1 MNKNIF
7 IPDSDEDL
15 LKECQIQTFKSGGKG
30 GQHVNKTESAIRII
44 HIPTGLEDNGVPEF
58 SMESGQYFNIYQNFD
73 DISGIGP
80 KRKKALMAH
89 FGSNKNI
96 KYASCDKLIEVK
108 GISKDLAEKIYGFF
122 HSQ

>member
-1 MNKNIF
+1 MQRIR
-7 IPDSDEDL
+7 DEAHRFAITAHRHRR
-15 LKECQIQTFKSGGKG
+15 KKQAIKS
-30 GQHVNKTESAIRII
+30 
-44 HIPTGLEDNGVPEF
+44 L
-58 SMESGQYFNIYQNFD
+58 FD